1 MRVAPPR
8 DSADPAWLALRQ
20 SSWPN
25 ASRSEHLREM
35 TTTLQRSACVLLAL
49 DEDGTAVGFVE
60 ATKRDDFVN
69 GTETS
74 PVAFLEGLYVQPS
87 HRRRGVSRMLVSAVA
102 TWARALSLSE
112 LASDSPLENVDAH
125 AVHRALGFVE
135 TERVVYFR
143 KQLPHA
149 GA

>member
-1 MRVAPPR
+1 
-8 DSADPAWLALRQ
+8 
-20 SSWPN
+20 
-25 ASRSEHLREM
+25 M

-87 HRRRGVSRMLVSAVA
+87 HRRGGVSRMLVSAVA
-102 TWARALSLSE
+102 TWAGVLGLSE
-112 LASDSPLENVDAH
+112 LASDSPLENVNSH

-143 KQLPHA
+143 KKLPDA